1 MDKFQITAY
10 LVKSLKNIQPKLVFV
25 DDKNYIL
32 VRKRLELEKK
42 KAIKI
47 LTDLKERGKIK
58 SISKPKSLVH
68 QKELNKLMEAKRH
81 INNSILKI
89 KEIYYIV

>member
-1 MDKFQITAY
+1 MTKFQIKAY
-10 LVKSLKNIQPKLVFV
+10 LIKGLKDIQMKLVFV

-32 VRKRLELEKK
+32 VRKRLELEKGR
-42 KAIKI
+42 AIKI
-47 LTDLKERGKIK
+47 LMDLKEKGKIK
-58 SISKPKSLVH
+58 SISKPKSLTY
-68 QKELNKLMEAKRH
+68 QKDLNNLMMAKKH

>member
-1 MDKFQITAY
+1 MDKFQIKAY
-10 LVKSLKNIQPKLVFV
+10 LVRNLKDIQLKLVFV

-32 VRKRLELEKK
+32 VRKRLELERRR
-42 KAIKI
+42 AIKV
-47 LTDLKERGKIK
+47 LQDLKEQGKIK
-58 SISKPKSLVH
+58 SISKPKNFTI
-68 QKELNKLMEAKRH
+68 QKELNNLMVAKNH

>member
-1 MDKFQITAY
+1 MDEFQIRAY
-10 LVKSLKNIQPKLVFV
+10 LIKSLTNIQLKLVFV

-42 KAIKI
+42 RAIKI
-47 LTDLKERGKIK
+47 LTDLKDQGKLK
-58 SISKPKSLVH
+58 SISKPKSLIY
-68 QKELNKLMEAKRH
+68 QKELNNLMEAKKH
-81 INNSILKI
+81 INNAILKI